1 LACDSEEVFL
11 AESPAVDVFV
21 VDVVNGM
28 SALTLCD
35 TIRAAGYVADR
46 AFDGRS
52 MKSQMKSADRCGARL
67 AVIVGANEA
76 EAGTCT
82 VRNLS
87 TSEQT
92 VVQQSDLIQHLA
104 LVLGERQPRRN
115 TQ

>member
-1 LACDSEEVFL
+1 
-11 AESPAVDVFV
+11 
-21 VDVVNGM
+21 
-28 SALTLCD
+28 
-35 TIRAAGYVADR
+35 
-46 AFDGRS
+46 

-67 AVIVGANEA
+67 AVIVGADEA